1 MSIFGRIQ
9 WWFVGKRLC
18 RQSHYLK
25 TSNGSHYEWILQ
37 IKFLHEIYRLS
48 VFSIGKESKKVFF
61 TSVFGKKWCTT
72 VTVRDV
78 LTELYYSCHFIIT
91 RRSRKVYFRV
101 NFTETTLRKRYFTA
115 IVSTFSTAKI
125 PLAVVHL

>member
-1 MSIFGRIQ
+1 MVEKGTHHKNKLFLVTVLNVFVSIFGRIQ

-48 VFSIGKESKKVFF
+48 VFFYRKGIEKGIFHERFWKKNGAQQLPYV
-61 TSVFGKKWCTT
+61 
-72 VTVRDV
+72 
-78 LTELYYSCHFIIT
+78 
-91 RRSRKVYFRV
+91 
-101 NFTETTLRKRYFTA
+101 
-115 IVSTFSTAKI
+115 TFSLNCI
-125 PLAVVHL
+125 ILAISLSQGGQERYISA